1 MNVYNMNC
9 HIRNKTNG
17 NVYSTYVSKKT
28 AEGRSDEQYTV
39 LSMQKWHKCYFLNE
53 RAVVI

>member
-17 NVYSTYVSKKT
+17 SVYNTYVSKKT
-28 AEGRSDEQYTV
+28 AEGRSDEQYIKYV
-39 LSMQKWHKCYFLNE
+39 EM
-53 RAVVI
+53 A